1 MHLTRLARLFLWNQ
15 IRGEIFLTFLS
26 IAGIA
31 LGIGLFV
38 GVKAATDRALVSF
51 EESIQG
57 IHPDVN
63 FEIVDSAGIDFDE
76 LIYPQIR
83 RTEEK
88 SYPVLQTHGFLP
100 DLKASID
107 LTGIHTVKMTRFLL
121 AGEKEPF
128 DVEDFFR
135 ERNGILVTKKFSGK
149 YGLKKGDTVIAFV
162 YDGKY
167 PLKIVDTLNNSGL
180 PSNIALMDL
189 GNFQE
194 YFDRHGVL
202 TRIDLSMPDSAA
214 EAILNRLPQNL
225 SLESKSEVVRQQQAL
240 IASFRYNLQF
250 ITFLAVLVGIFLL
263 YNTIFI
269 SVVKRRTEIGILR
282 GMGTDRKTIVIL
294 FTLTGLILGFTGS
307 VLGIA
312 IGQVF
317 SYFSIYAVEKTIS
330 SVYRGISISDS
341 LITWRDALE
350 AMGLGCFVSL
360 LASLIPALESA
371 KVQPSE
377 SSKAG
382 TFERR
387 HKNHQKQFSVP
398 GLFCILAGG
407 VISFLDY
414 LYVPTEFPYLAYSG
428 ILLFILGF
436 TLNAAGFLGLIL
448 KIVRRPAYSFFP
460 TTGKI
465 AINDIDGSRYRF
477 SVAVMSVA
485 VSSALIFAILASIF
499 SLKESFREWLDVYLV
514 ADIYV
519 KPASCTSNLCFTP
532 LSAGLIEQ
540 IKTYPEVRDIGR
552 YRALQLD
559 FMGRKVTAGFG
570 ETEIWRKFSN
580 RNHPES
586 SYLESADQGNVI
598 SISEYLKV
606 KYGFNLGDEVELQ
619 TPKGKKKFVIDDTS
633 ISYSTTSGFIYLDRK
648 WLEELWD
655 LDDTTQ
661 LTIYLKEGYD
671 TGPFIERLNRDLQNG
686 YSLTIVD
693 SRELRKESLEIFDSS
708 FAVTYAIELIAIVIS
723 LIGVINTLLIL
734 VFERKREISILRY
747 LGGGWDQ
754 IRNIMVLSAGI
765 VGIAGIVY
773 GAMLGPAISMVII
786 HVINKISFGWEVSL
800 NTPYGYLAFLIVT
813 LFLAIIAA
821 GILPAK
827 VAQRID
833 PKKYISFE

>member
-1 MHLTRLARLFLWNQ
+1 MFLTRLARLFIWNQ
-15 IRGEIFLTFLS
+15 IRGEIFMTLLS
-26 IAGIA
+26 VAGIA

-57 IHPDVN
+57 VHPEVN
-63 FEIVDSAGIDFDE
+63 FEIVDTAGLDFDE
-76 LIYPQIR
+76 TVYPQIR
-83 RTEEK
+83 RAEEK
-88 SYPVLQTHGFLP
+88 SFPVLQTHGFLP
-100 DLKASID
+100 DLKTNID
-107 LTGIHTVKMTRFLL
+107 LTGIHTVKMSGFLPS
-121 AGEKEPF
+121 GEKDRF
-128 DVEDFFR
+128 DIEAFFR
-135 ERNGILVTKKFSGK
+135 ERNGILITKKFADR
-149 YGLKKGDTVIAFV
+149 YRLKKGDVIVAFV
-162 YDGKY
+162 YDRKY

-180 PSNIALMDL
+180 QSNTALMDL
-189 GNFQE
+189 GNFQD
-194 YFDRHGVL
+194 YFSKYGL
-202 TRIDLSMPDSAA
+202 LSRIDLSIPDTAA
-214 EAILNRLPQNL
+214 EPIRSKLPANL
-225 SLESKSEVVRQQQAL
+225 SLESKSEVVRQQQSL

-269 SVVKRRTEIGILR
+269 SVVKRRTEVGILR
-282 GMGTDRKTIVIL
+282 GMGADKQTIVTL
-294 FTLTGLILGFTGS
+294 FTLTGLMLGFIGSILGI
-307 VLGIA
+307 LL
-312 IGQVF
+312 GQVF
-317 SYFSIYAVEKTIS
+317 SYFSIYAVERTIS
-330 SVYRGISISDS
+330 SVYRSVSISDS

-350 AMGLGCFVSL
+350 ALTLGCSVSL
-360 LASLIPALESA
+360 VASFIPALESA
-371 KVQPSE
+371 KVQPNE

-382 TFERR
+382 SFERK
-387 HKNHQKQFSVP
+387 HKNNRQFSLP
-398 GLFCILAGG
+398 GILCIVTGG
-407 VISFLDY
+407 MVSFLDY
-414 LYVPTEFPYLAYSG
+414 RYVPTDFPYLAYAG

-448 KIVRRPAYSFFP
+448 KIVRKPAYRIFR

-477 SVAVMSVA
+477 SVAIMSVA

-499 SLKESFREWLDVYLV
+499 SLKASFREWLDVYLV
-514 ADIYV
+514 ADVYV
-519 KPASCTSNLCFTP
+519 KPASCTSNFCFTP
-532 LSAGLIEQ
+532 LSNEIIER
-540 IKTYPEVRDIGR
+540 IRKYPEVKDIGR

-559 FMGRKVTAGFG
+559 FKGRKVTAGFG
-570 ETEIWRKFSN
+570 ETEIWRKFSE

-586 SYLESADQGNVI
+586 SYLESADQGDII
-598 SISEYLKV
+598 SISDYLKIR
-606 KYGFNLGDEVELQ
+606 YGLNIGDEVKLQ
-619 TPKGKKKFVIDDTS
+619 TPKGEKTFIIGYTS

-648 WLEELWD
+648 WLKELWG

-661 LTIYLKEGYD
+661 LTVYLKDGYD
-671 TGPFIERLNRDLQNG
+671 TGLFIEKLNRDLQDG

-693 SRELRKESLEIFDSS
+693 NRALRKESLEIFDSS

-765 VGIAGIVY
+765 VGIAGIMY

-800 NTPYGYLAFLIVT
+800 HTPYGYLAILIVT
-813 LFLAIIAA
+813 LFLATVAA